1 MKHDLQLEKKDIAID
16 GDIQLSY
23 DNLQEITAYIETWFD
38 VDKKFM
44 VDTTDDGTW
53 VNMYGK
59 YNPFIDSLEIE
70 CVISSDN
77 DSQCFK
83 YNPTRQESDLIKQMI
98 ADKIKQVFGQ
108 TPQEF
113 CNDTQEPIQQ
123 EEITMGGM

>member
-1 MKHDLQLEKKDIAID
+1 MKDNLQLEKKDIVID
-16 GDIQLSY
+16 GDIQVND
-23 DNLQEITAYIETWFD
+23 DNPQEITAYIETWFD

-83 YNPTRQESDLIKQMI
+83 YNPTKQESDLIKQMI

-113 CNDTQEPIQQ
+113 CNDIAEPIQN
-123 EEITMGGM
+123 EEIIMGGM

>member
-1 MKHDLQLEKKDIAID
+1 MKDNLQLEKKDIAID
-16 GDIQLSY
+16 ADIQLGD
-23 DNLQEITAYIETWFD
+23 DNPQEITAYIETWFD

-53 VNMYGK
+53 VNMYGI
-59 YNPFIDSLEIE
+59 YNPFNDTLEIE
-70 CVISSDN
+70 CVLSSDD
-77 DSQCFK
+77 DSTYFR

-98 ADKIKQVFGQ
+98 TDKIKQVFGQ

-113 CNDTQEPIQQ
+113 CNDNQEPLQQ

>member
-1 MKHDLQLEKKDIAID
+1 MKDNLQLEKKDIVID
-16 GDIQLSY
+16 GDIQVND
-23 DNLQEITAYIETWFD
+23 DNPQEITAYIETWFD

-44 VDTTDDGTW
+44 VDTTDDSTW

-70 CVISSDN
+70 CVILSDN

-83 YNPTRQESDLIKQMI
+83 YNPTKQESDLIKQMI
-98 ADKIKQVFGQ
+98 TDKIKQVYGQ

-113 CNDTQEPIQQ
+113 CNDIAEPIQN
-123 EEITMGGM
+123 EEIIMGGM

>member
-1 MKHDLQLEKKDIAID
+1 MKDNLQLEKKDIAID
-16 GDIQLSY
+16 ADIQVNDENPY
-23 DNLQEITAYIETWFD
+23 EITAYIETWFD

-59 YNPFIDSLEIE
+59 YNPFDDTLEIE
-70 CVISSDN
+70 CVLSSDE
-77 DSQCFK
+77 DSAEFR
-83 YNPTRQESDLIKQMI
+83 YNPTKEESDLIKQMI
-98 ADKIKQVFGQ
+98 TDKIKQVFGQ

-113 CNDTQEPIQQ
+113 CNDIAEPIQN

>member
-16 GDIQLSY
+16 GDIQLSD

-83 YNPTRQESDLIKQMI
+83 YSPTRQESDLIKQMI
-98 ADKIKQVFGQ
+98 TDKIKQVYGQ

-113 CNDTQEPIQQ
+113 CLDAQEQSQQ

>member
-16 GDIQLSY
+16 GDIQLSD
-23 DNLQEITAYIETWFD
+23 DNPQEITAYIETWFD

-59 YNPFIDSLEIE
+59 YNPFVDSLEIE

-83 YNPTRQESDLIKQMI
+83 YNPTKQESDLIKQMI
-98 ADKIKQVFGQ
+98 TDKIKQVYGQ

-113 CNDTQEPIQQ
+113 CLDAQEQSQQ

>member
-83 YNPTRQESDLIKQMI
+83 YNPTKQESDLIKQMI

-113 CNDTQEPIQQ
+113 CNDIAEPIQN
-123 EEITMGGM
+123 EEIIMGGM

>member
-59 YNPFIDSLEIE
+59 YNPFIDSLEI
-70 CVISSDN
+70 
-77 DSQCFK
+77 
-83 YNPTRQESDLIKQMI
+83 
-98 ADKIKQVFGQ
+98 
-108 TPQEF
+108 
-113 CNDTQEPIQQ
+113 
-123 EEITMGGM
+123 

>member
-1 MKHDLQLEKKDIAID
+1 MKDNLQLEKKDIVID
-16 GDIQLSY
+16 GDIQVND
-23 DNLQEITAYIETWFD
+23 DNPQEITAYIETWFD

-44 VDTTDDGTW
+44 VDTTDDSTW

-83 YNPTRQESDLIKQMI
+83 YNPTKQESDLIKQMI

-113 CNDTQEPIQQ
+113 CNDIAEPIQN
-123 EEITMGGM
+123 EEIIMGGM

>member
-16 GDIQLSY
+16 GGIQLSY

-44 VDTTDDGTW
+44 VDTTDDDTW

-98 ADKIKQVFGQ
+98 TDKIKQVYGQ

-113 CNDTQEPIQQ
+113 CLDTQEQSQQ